1 MTHNLGLQGKWIH
14 SSGLPRR
21 ASHQTQFDSA
31 EDLGVNMGVG
41 EQGWMR
47 VGGINVDGRIN
58 WLDEAPRQRIRFV
71 TVRVDRDGNE
81 LPVNEEVR

>member
-1 MTHNLGLQGKWIH
+1 VVVALAQAALAAVQK
-14 SSGLPRR
+14 
-21 ASHQTQFDSA
+21 
-31 EDLGVNMGVG
+31 G

-71 TVRVDRDGNE
+71 TVRVDRDGKE